1 MKILIALAVVVG
13 LIALLVMAKGYDDC
27 RQRGG
32 AYVETVVWYE
42 CVATQ
47 P

>member
-1 MKILIALAVVVG
+1 MKALMAIVVVLG
-13 LIALLVMAKGYDDC
+13 VIALLVMAKGYDDC

>member
-1 MKILIALAVVVG
+1 VKILISLAVVVG
-13 LIALLVMAKGYDDC
+13 LISLLVMAKGYDDC

-32 AYVETVVWYE
+32 AYVKGAIWYE